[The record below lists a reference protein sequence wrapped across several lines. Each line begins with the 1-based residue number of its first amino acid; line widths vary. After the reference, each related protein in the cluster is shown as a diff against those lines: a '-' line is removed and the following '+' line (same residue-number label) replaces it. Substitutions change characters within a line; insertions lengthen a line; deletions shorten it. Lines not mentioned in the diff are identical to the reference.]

1 MRSDFGMLIART
13 IIGAGMAAHG
23 AQKAFGAFGGP
34 GLEKAAGFMK
44 MLGFEDSDRAATA
57 ASYNEMLSGSL
68 IVAGFLGPIGPALLI
83 ANMTVAATTVHAEH
97 GFFAADNGI
106 EVPLLYSAAA
116 LALAAGG
123 YGKCS
128 VDTLLGLEDF
138 FAKRPWFYVS
148 MAGALAAALWVL
160 DQRVPPVPPNN
171 GKAQQ
176 TPASSG
182 AEQTAA

>member
-1 MRSDFGMLIART
+1 MRSDFGMLVARV
-13 IIGAGMAAHG
+13 IVGSGMAAHG

-44 MLGFEDSDRAATA
+44 TLGFEESDRAAA
-57 ASYNEMLSGSL
+57 AAAYTELVCGVL
-68 IVAGFLGPIGPALLI
+68 IAAGLLGPIGPAMLI
-83 ANMTVAATTVHAEH
+83 ADMGVAAATVHAEH
-97 GFFAADNGI
+97 GFFASNNGV
-106 EVPLLYSAAA
+106 EVPLLYATAA

-148 MAGALAAALWVL
+148 IAGALAAALWVL
-160 DQRVPPVPPNN
+160 DQRIPPSPPQN

-176 TPASSG
+176 TPAQSG